1 MVPAAISF
9 QRAKTTSIIVLAIA
23 TIVAAIWLVPRR
35 ARTADVPLSSGQRFA
50 QPPPDTDP
58 CALTMT
64 SRLTSTAV
72 MQGERDD
79 HLVVSL
85 RAPSCGTNSV
95 RPPMSIAI
103 VLDRSSSMA
112 PETIATE
119 DQPLTHAK
127 RAVME
132 LVDRLEPTDAF
143 SIVVYAEDAQVLTVM
158 RYATPDAKLEARRA
172 VAQVKGLDG
181 TNIGAGL
188 ELGDAEVQRSPVR
201 DGIRRIEL
209 VSDGNANA
217 GTYDQD
223 GLSRIAATIAQGGTS
238 ITSVGLGL
246 QYSAAKMTA
255 IAAAGRG
262 NYYFVEDSGQ
272 LAQIFSAE
280 LGSVGAIVAADAELE
295 LVPGDNLEIVE
306 VFSYG
311 AHQDGAAWIVPVADL
326 AAGNTRKIV
335 ARVRV
340 KTTRRGAVE
349 LATAHLVY
357 RPVDAHQRRSVT
369 AVARAQVTDDAQDVR
384 AGIDTGTVQLV
395 EEAETAR
402 AIDEASKAYAVGGRA
417 AADKVLDGRMQQAQ
431 AHAQALGA
439 PTAADSSVKAA
450 EAVKHG
456 FATSPAPR
464 AVKAAGESA
473 YNMMQ

>member
-1 MVPAAISF
+1 MVPVAVSI

-23 TIVAAIWLVPRR
+23 TLVAAIWLVPRR
-35 ARTADVPLSSGQRFA
+35 ARTTELPPHPQFA
-50 QPPPDTDP
+50 QPPPGNDP
-58 CALTMT
+58 CAVSMT
-64 SRLTSTAV
+64 SRLTSTAI
-72 MQGERDD
+72 MAGERDD

-85 RAPSCGTNSV
+85 RAPNCGTNAV

-112 PETIATE
+112 PENIATA

-143 SIVVYAEDAQVLTVM
+143 SIVVYAEDAVVLTPM
-158 RYATPDAKLEARRA
+158 QLASPDAKLAARRA
-172 VAQVKGLDG
+172 VAQVEGMDG

-188 ELGDAEVQRSPVR
+188 DLGNAQVARSPVR

-217 GTYDQD
+217 GVYDQD

-246 QYSAAKMTA
+246 QYSEAKMTA

-262 NYYFVEDSGQ
+262 NYYFVADSGE
-272 LAQIFSAE
+272 LPQIFTAE
-280 LGSVGAIVAADAELE
+280 LGSVGTIVAADAELE
-295 LVPGDNLEIVE
+295 IVPGDNLEIVE

-311 AHQDGAAWIVPVADL
+311 ARQDGSGWIIPVADL
-326 AAGNTRKIV
+326 TAGDTRKIV

-340 KTTRRGAVE
+340 KTARAGAIE

-357 RPVDAHQRRSVT
+357 RPTDAHQRREVT
-369 AVARAQVTDDAQDVR
+369 TVARAEVTDDANVVR
-384 AGIDTGTVQLV
+384 AGVDTGTVQLV

-402 AIDEASKAYAVGGRA
+402 AIDEASAAYKVGGADA
-417 AADKVLDGRMQQAQ
+417 AGKVLDGRIAQ
-431 AHAQALGA
+431 AHANAAAYDA
-439 PTAADSSVKAA
+439 PEAADASVKAA
-450 EAVKHG
+450 EAVKRD
-456 FATSPAPR
+456 FATKPAAQ
-464 AVKAAGESA
+464 AVKAAGATS
-473 YNMMQ
+473 YHMMQ